1 MKIPPKKP
9 HFLKPMLPGFKH
21 DTKIPVGFLKYLKGY
36 DHIEH
41 AILKRD
47 GKKWMVKVNGRRFED
62 GWAEFAEEHDLQ
74 LGDMLVFRHEGNME
88 FEVIIFDSSQCD
100 REYAE
105 YVQQEEGEVHT
116 LEETSKNFEFKD
128 AAIHNSVGQ
137 SYFICTVKPYCLTNG
152 LLRIPKQFALAN
164 GLANKKCGLIIR
176 DEKQRS
182 WDLRLTTYGSQ
193 VYIGG
198 RWGEFRAANDIKVG
212 NHIMFEVVTNGEQPI
227 WKFHDKPNPS
237 IKSLA
242 FPHAEPATHK
252 PFGYSHFVCTVKPYC
267 LSNDLLCI
275 PRQFAHANGL
285 INKKCDLIIRDERQ
299 RSWSLRLRSFGT
311 GVCIKGGWHEFRD
324 TNCLKEGDQIVFEVV
339 TNGEKPIWQ
348 FRRNISGENASII
361 QEVD

>member
-9 HFLKPMLPGFKH
+9 HFFKPMLPGFKH
-21 DTKIPVGFLKYLKGY
+21 DLKIPIGFLKYLKGY

-41 AILKRD
+41 AVLKRD
-47 GKKWMVKVNGRRFED
+47 GKKWLVKLTGRRFEA

-88 FEVIIFDSSQCD
+88 FDVSIFGSNHCE

-105 YVQQEEGEVHT
+105 YLEEGEVHT
-116 LEETSKNFEFKD
+116 VEETSKNFEFKD
-128 AAIHNSVGQ
+128 AAAALHNPFGQ
-137 SYFICTVKPYCLTNG
+137 SYFICTVKPYCVTNG
-152 LLRIPKQFALAN
+152 FLRLPKQFAWAN

-176 DEKQRS
+176 DERQRS

-193 VYIGG
+193 VYMGG

-212 NHIMFEVVTNGEQPI
+212 NYIMFEVVSNGEQPV
-227 WKFHDKPNPS
+227 WKFHGKPNPS
-237 IKSLA
+237 INSSSKA
-242 FPHAEPATHK
+242 FP
-252 PFGYSHFVCTVKPYC
+252 HFVCTIRPYC

-311 GVCIKGGWHEFRD
+311 GVCIKGGWHDFRD
-324 TNCLKEGDQIVFEVV
+324 TNCLKEGDHIVFEVV

-348 FRRNISGENASII
+348 FRRNISGENASISFKGLTE
-361 QEVD
+361 Q